1 MIRVFCATCYGNF
14 RSLSP
19 SDLKY
24 PSTSS
29 SVTCCSVGGSH
40 LGLLSLSTSAKIIE
54 YNIANNATSKQ
65 VDSSLSKNQALI
77 S

>member
-1 MIRVFCATCYGNF
+1 MIRTYCVTSHGNF

-24 PSTSS
+24 SSTSS

-40 LGLLSLSTSAKIIE
+40 LGLLSLSTSAKIIK
-54 YNIANNATSKQ
+54 YNIANNTTSK
-65 VDSSLSKNQALI
+65 
-77 S
+77 

>member
-1 MIRVFCATCYGNF
+1 MIRVYCATSHGNF

-40 LGLLSLSTSAKIIE
+40 LGLLSPTSAKIIE
-54 YNIANNATSKQ
+54 YNIANKYA
-65 VDSSLSKNQALI
+65 I
-77 S
+77 